1 MNEFMKRIAFLCV
14 VAFLIAACGK
24 KQESRNII
32 VSKQQVTQ
40 APKKKEKMEDVDYN
54 WSVDWVG
61 STYTVFVHRFADE
74 SLPMVEDEYG
84 NKYYD
89 NRVSVKVIRKDGSEF
104 FNKTF
109 SKTDFSSCLDDN
121 FRRNGALLGLLF
133 VEAVGDDL
141 KFGGSVGS
149 PDPLSDEYIP
159 LVMKLNRMGTVH
171 VSRDTELDGAVPSS
185 PNSAGEMAD
194 DDGV

>member
-1 MNEFMKRIAFLCV
+1 MWANHHERIYETNSF
-14 VAFLIAACGK
+14 IAACGK

-40 APKKKEKMEDVDYN
+40 APKKQEKMEDVDYN
-54 WSVDWVG
+54 WNVDWVG

>member
-40 APKKKEKMEDVDYN
+40 APKKQEKMEDVDYN
-54 WSVDWVG
+54 WNVGWVG

>member
-1 MNEFMKRIAFLCV
+1 
-14 VAFLIAACGK
+14 
-24 KQESRNII
+24 
-32 VSKQQVTQ
+32 
-40 APKKKEKMEDVDYN
+40 MEDVDYN